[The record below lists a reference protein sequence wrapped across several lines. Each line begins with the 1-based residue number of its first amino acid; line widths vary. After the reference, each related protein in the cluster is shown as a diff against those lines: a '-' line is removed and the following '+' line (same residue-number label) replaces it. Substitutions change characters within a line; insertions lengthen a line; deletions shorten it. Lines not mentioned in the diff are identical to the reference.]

1 MNNARRNS
9 YPTSESLKQICSID
23 PSHCY
28 DEVCKIHS
36 KFVFCF
42 RLILVKLYYLFSIP
56 LLTTKPIVFNDLL
69 LQTSGLPNLKAN
81 KIIVDDTTI
90 NDSTINAL
98 RKKYISKMFLHFSGT
113 HIYLKK
119 K

>member
-1 MNNARRNS
+1 
-9 YPTSESLKQICSID
+9 
-23 PSHCY
+23 
-28 DEVCKIHS
+28 
-36 KFVFCF
+36 VFCF